1 MPFAIPIWKRRCA
14 PPCPDPSTT
23 LGVNQSK
30 DGTLSPVEWVY
41 LILEAG
47 MPLQSKDVDAKLI
60 DDLVKKHFGS
70 EFTCFVTRNHAR
82 GRYVKGDSPD
92 AIGRP
97 RRVLV
102 LQLGYEVIGQFRG
115 DNGDV
120 LEFYRDTDKERARAF
135 VEEYKRTMQRDLRL
149 HVIG

>member
-1 MPFAIPIWKRRCA
+1 
-14 PPCPDPSTT
+14 
-23 LGVNQSK
+23 
-30 DGTLSPVEWVY
+30 
-41 LILEAG
+41 